1 MPLSQSSWCPVVITL
16 GGERKEIIIK
26 MLNDLEIFSD
36 PIFFPGVPQ
45 KELRNCYKLL
55 QHAGMAGILPCNEW
69 NAIQERGKKLYDEN
83 PSTWLQSCL
92 HDVSVEERNANHNKL
107 HYSVELWRKCKSLSH
122 PQRKVLAC
130 ALAHLQALNHI
141 ISRSSLRDVDD
152 LTKRKKYFILEDNV
166 RSVVSRINEFVE
178 EDTKNTVKIDDEK
191 DVAMQYFGWLGSES
205 NIEYLYNYFIPSKQ
219 DSGRSFPYP
228 LSQDI
233 VQFLPDYDP
242 KQTLKEGPG
251 GTILWGAFA
260 YYIHIK
266 GIKSIIEELQ
276 KDVGALVWKGKRM
289 KLYSVKPIDKVI
301 PRMLL
306 RHGYEPNQIRCCSN
320 VRFVR
325 APMLQSTLHT
335 QYDEAYCKSTTKQL
349 EFGNHTWKNHVWLTE
364 EEQCVVSSAVT
375 TGTWNYYAN

>member
-1 MPLSQSSWCPVVITL
+1 MTLSSTSWCPVVITL
-16 GGERKEIIIK
+16 GGERKDIIIQ
-26 MLNDLEIFSD
+26 MFNDLENFST

-45 KELRNCYKLL
+45 KDLRNCYKLL
-55 QHAGMAGILPCNEW
+55 QHAGMAGIIPCNEW
-69 NAIQERGKKLYDEN
+69 DAIQERGKKLYDEN
-83 PSTWLQSCL
+83 PSLWLQSCL

-141 ISRSSLRDVDD
+141 ISSLQVEYDP
-152 LTKRKKYFILEDNV
+152 TKKYFILEDNV
-166 RSVVSRINEFVE
+166 RSVVGNINDFENPKSTMS
-178 EDTKNTVKIDDEK
+178 DSK
-191 DVAMQYFGWLGSES
+191 DVVMQYFGWLGSES
-205 NIEYLYNYFIPSKQ
+205 NIEYLYNHFIPSKQ
-219 DSGRSFPYP
+219 DSGSFPYP

-233 VQFLPDYDP
+233 AEFLPDYDP
-242 KQTLKEGPG
+242 KIAKDGPG

-260 YYIHIK
+260 YYIHFK
-266 GIKSIIEELQ
+266 GIKSIMKELQ
-276 KDVGALVWKGKRM
+276 NDVGALVWKGKRM

-306 RHGYEPNQIRCCSN
+306 RHGYEPNQIRCCSS

-335 QYDEAYCKSTTKQL
+335 QYDEAYCKSTSKQL
-349 EFGNHTWKNHVWLTE
+349 EFGNNTWEDHVWLTDE
-364 EEQCVVSSAVT
+364 ERCVVISALT
-375 TGTWNYYAN
+375 TGTWNYANHIQL